1 MINVCVCRNSV
12 KLFIFCLRSFIRI
25 VSFLLI
31 NRIRCVIV
39 YLIAFIRRF
48 DSFLCVLVDIIWV
61 IILFF
66 YFRDIIWVSWFVR
79 IVSERIYYRVIIVFF
94 YF

>member
-1 MINVCVCRNSV
+1 MINICVCRNSV
-12 KLFIFCLRSFIRI
+12 KLFIFCLCSFIRI
-25 VSFLLI
+25 VIFLLI
-31 NRIRCVIV
+31 NRVRCVIV
-39 YLIAFIRRF
+39 YLISFIIRF